1 VSNPGGAARS
11 FSQAGPF
18 SQWERAIAGRYL
30 RAKRQDAGL
39 AVVSIISFLTIMLSV
54 TVLVVVM
61 SVMNGFRA
69 ELLDKMLGFNGHA
82 FVTGDQLNGPSR
94 DGLVARLRK
103 VPGVVQATPM
113 IEAQAM
119 VIGHGQISGAVIR
132 AVSLADVKA
141 TPLVGGT
148 IKAPGSLDGFDVGE
162 DGGDIVLMGDRL
174 ASNLNVQVGDSIQ
187 LVSPSGDA
195 TAFGST
201 PQTKDYTVGGIFSVG
216 MSQYDEIYIYMP
228 LRQAQLF
235 FGRDDTVDAVEI
247 KLNDPDKARAMKAVL
262 ARAAGPGGR
271 VADWTERNEAFFNA
285 LQVEHVVMRFI
296 LLAIVCIASLSIISG
311 LVMLVKNKGRDIAIL
326 RTMGASR
333 GAIMRI
339 FFMSGAS
346 VGVAGTAVGVALA
359 SLFCVFI
366 QPIQK
371 FVEAVSGSQ
380 VFDANVYFLTHLPA
394 KVDWGETAGVAA
406 IAILASFVTTLL
418 PSWLASRVDPVEA
431 LRNE

>member
-1 VSNPGGAARS
+1 MSKPGGV
-11 FSQAGPF
+11 AGPF

-30 RAKRQDAGL
+30 RARRQDAGL

-82 FVTGDQLNGPSR
+82 FVTSDLMNGP
-94 DGLVARLRK
+94 ARNAMVEHLRR

-119 VIGHGQISGAVIR
+119 IIGRGQITGAVIR
-132 AVSLADVKA
+132 GVSRDDVKR

-148 IKAPGSLDGFDVGE
+148 IKPGGSLDGFDVGE
-162 DGGDIVLMGDRL
+162 DGGDIILIGDRL
-174 ASNLNVQVGDSIQ
+174 ADNLAVQVGDSVQ

-201 PQTKDYTVGGIFSVG
+201 PQAKDYTIGGIFSVG
-216 MSQYDEIYIYMP
+216 MSQYDELYIYMP

-235 FGRDDTVDAVEI
+235 FGRDNSVDAIEV
-247 KLNDPDKARAMKAVL
+247 KLKDPDNAKKL
-262 ARAAGPGGR
+262 APKLAQAAGPGGR
-271 VADWTERNEAFFNA
+271 VQDWTERNESFFNA

-296 LLAIVCIASLSIISG
+296 LMAIVCIATLSIIAG
-311 LVMLVKNKGRDIAIL
+311 LVMLVKNKARDIAIL

-339 FFMSGAS
+339 FFMAGAS

-366 QPIQK
+366 QPIQRL
-371 FVEAVSGSQ
+371 VERVSGTQ

-394 KVDWGETAGVAA
+394 KVDWVETAVVAA
-406 IAILASFVTTLL
+406 LAILASFVTTLL

>member
-1 VSNPGGAARS
+1 MSKSGGP
-11 FSQAGPF
+11 AGPF

-30 RAKRQDAGL
+30 RARRQDAGL
-39 AVVSIISFLTIMLSV
+39 ALVAIISFLTIMLSV

-82 FVTGDQLNGPSR
+82 FVTGDQMNTAAR
-94 DGLVARLRK
+94 DAMVARLRK

-113 IEAQAM
+113 IETQAM
-119 VIGHGQISGAVIR
+119 VIGRGQISGAVVR
-132 AVSLADVKA
+132 AVNLADVKA
-141 TPLVGGT
+141 TPLVAGT
-148 IKAPGSLDGFDVGE
+148 IKEPGSLAGFDVGE
-162 DGGDIVLMGDRL
+162 DGGDIILMGERL
-174 ASNLNVQVGDSIQ
+174 ANNMGVHVGDSVQ

-201 PQTKDYTVGGIFSVG
+201 PQTKDYTVGGVFSAG

-235 FGRDDTVDAVEI
+235 FGRDNTIDAVEI
-247 KLNDPDKARAMKAVL
+247 KLDDPDKAKALKRDL
-262 ARAAGPGGR
+262 ARAAGPGGQ
-271 VADWTERNEAFFNA
+271 VQDWTERNEAFFNA

-296 LLAIVCIASLSIISG
+296 LLAIVCIASLSIIAG
-311 LVMLVKNKGRDIAIL
+311 LIMLVKNKQRDIAIL

-346 VGVAGTAVGVALA
+346 LGIAGTAVGVGLA

-366 QPIQK
+366 QPIQN
-371 FVEAVSGSQ
+371 FVERVSGTQ
-380 VFDANVYFLTHLPA
+380 VFNANVYFLTHLPA
-394 KVDWGETAGVAA
+394 KVDWVETAAVAG

-418 PSWLASRVDPVEA
+418 PSWLASRIEPVEA

>member
-1 VSNPGGAARS
+1 MSQPGGA
-11 FSQAGPF
+11 AGPF

-39 AVVSIISFLTIMLSV
+39 AVVAIISFLTIMLSV

-82 FVTGDQLNGPSR
+82 FVTSDLMNGPAR
-94 DGLVARLRK
+94 PAMVAGLRK
-103 VPGVVQATPM
+103 VPGVLQATPM

-119 VIGHGQISGAVIR
+119 IIGRGQITGAVIR
-132 AVSLADVKA
+132 GVSRDDVKR

-148 IKAPGSLDGFDVGE
+148 IKPGGSLEGFDVGE
-162 DGGDIVLMGDRL
+162 DGGDIILIGDRL
-174 ASNLNVQVGDSIQ
+174 ADNLQVGVGDSVQ

-201 PQTKDYTVGGIFSVG
+201 PQAKDYTVGGIFSVG
-216 MSQYDEIYIYMP
+216 MSQYDELYIYMP

-235 FGRDDTVDAVEI
+235 FGRDNSVDAIEI
-247 KLNDPDKARAMKAVL
+247 KLKDPDNVRTATAALRD
-262 ARAAGPGGR
+262 AAGPGGR
-271 VADWTERNEAFFNA
+271 VQDWTQRNESFFNA

-296 LLAIVCIASLSIISG
+296 LLAIVCIASLSIIAG
-311 LVMLVKNKGRDIAIL
+311 LIMLVKNKQRDIAIL

-346 VGVAGTAVGVALA
+346 LGVAGTAVGVGLA

-371 FVEAVSGSQ
+371 LVERISGTQ

-394 KVDWGETAGVAA
+394 KVDWGETAGVAG
-406 IAILASFVTTLL
+406 IAILASFITTLL
-418 PSWLASRVDPVEA
+418 PSWLASRIEPVEA